1 VIEAVTVDF
10 WGTLVLEGP
19 YADERYRHRRLVD
32 FEAILTA
39 AGHPVTGPALARG
52 YTVSGRELGRLWSE
66 NRDITVEGHVAAVLD
81 GAASGLGERV
91 GPETMAALVQ
101 AYARPALLAPPTA
114 DARAR
119 EGIEAVGARGIR
131 LAVLSNTMRTPGLA
145 LRKVLALHG
154 LLEPFAHLTFSDEV
168 GVRKP
173 APEIFHLTLRRL
185 GVPADRA
192 VHVGDDPVLDVEG
205 ARAAGMRVIQVL
217 YRGDTGRSPAAHR
230 VIRHL
235 GELPW
240 AVAELDT
247 RGAEHR

>member
-10 WGTLVLEGP
+10 WGTLIAEGP
-19 YADERYRHRRLVD
+19 HADDRYRHRRLVD

-39 AGHPVTGPALARG
+39 AGLPVTWPELARG
-52 YTVSGRELGRLWSE
+52 YTASGRELGRLWSE
-66 NRDITVEGHVAAVLD
+66 NRDIPVEGHVAAILD
-81 GAASGLGERV
+81 GTSSGLRERV
-91 GPETMAALVQ
+91 APETMAALVE
-101 AYARPALLAPPTA
+101 AYWRPALVAPPAA

-119 EGIEAVGARGIR
+119 EAIEAVRARGIR

-145 LRKVLALHG
+145 LRKVLAFHG
-154 LLEPFAHLTFSDEV
+154 LLDAFAHLTFSDEV

-240 AVAELDT
+240 AVADLEAA
-247 RGAEHR
+247 GAEGR

>member
-10 WGTLVLEGP
+10 WGTLVLDGP
-19 YADERYRHRRLVD
+19 HADERYRHRRLVD

-39 AGHPVTGPALARG
+39 AGLSVTGPALARG
-52 YTVSGRELGRLWSE
+52 YTASARELGRLWSE
-66 NRDITVEGHVAAVLD
+66 NRDIAVEGHVAAILD
-81 GAASGLGERV
+81 GASSGLSQRV
-91 GPETMAALVQ
+91 APETMAALVE
-101 AYARPALLAPPTA
+101 AYARPALLAPPAA

-119 EGIEAVGARGIR
+119 EGIEAVGARGIS

-145 LRKVLALHG
+145 LRKVLAFHG

-173 APEIFHLTLRRL
+173 APEIFHLTLQRL
-185 GVPADRA
+185 GVPAAHA

-217 YRGDTGRSPAAHR
+217 YRGDTGRSPGAHC

-240 AVAELDT
+240 AVAALDT
-247 RGAEHR
+247 VGAEDR